1 MCHKR
6 RCLSETWQER
16 KEASG
21 EGGRAIRGQG
31 VIEDRGERS
40 KEGRK
45 KKDQF
50 LTGGCVTADTVS
62 ANLLMLTW
70 L

>member
-6 RCLSETWQER
+6 RCLSETWPER
-16 KEASG
+16 KEASR
-21 EGGRAIRGQG
+21 EGGRAIQGQG
-31 VIEDRGERS
+31 VIEDRRERS

-45 KKDQF
+45 EKDQF

-70 L
+70 F